1 MRLRDKMEKEKFKFL
16 LQEANLTKKELASIL
31 QINIGSLNNWGSSQN
46 IPYWVESWL
55 ENYIKAKELDT
66 IVNAIK
72 KQL

>member
-1 MRLRDKMEKEKFKFL
+1 MEKEKFKFL